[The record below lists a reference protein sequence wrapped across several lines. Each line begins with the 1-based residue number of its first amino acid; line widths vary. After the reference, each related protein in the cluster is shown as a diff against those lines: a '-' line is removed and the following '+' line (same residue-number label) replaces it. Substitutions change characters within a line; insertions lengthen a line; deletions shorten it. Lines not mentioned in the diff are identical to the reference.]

1 MGSNHENERV
11 LRREGLEPRAAESA
25 ALVLRVYFLEQVVRV
40 LRKPMKQNH
49 FELASQLVAEIEVFG
64 DLEIA
69 TFGIPT
75 SWLTGMRRHG
85 IPFTPTQWADSHD
98 ARKKMRLIRASQQ
111 LFDLGHLH
119 RLTRSRNDRTSH
131 VLPAHEF
138 LIETVQKLG
147 TEVHR
152 PSFYNG
158 LRKTDWGR
166 GMIADIQ
173 SQLNEKRIDT
183 ANTNERNR

>member
-1 MGSNHENERV
+1 
-11 LRREGLEPRAAESA
+11 
-25 ALVLRVYFLEQVVRV
+25 
-40 LRKPMKQNH
+40 MKQNH

-75 SWLTGMRRHG
+75 SWLTGMRRYG
-85 IPFTPTQWADSHD
+85 IPFTPTQWADPHD

-131 VLPAHEF
+131 VLPAHDF

-183 ANTNERNR
+183 ANKNERNR